1 MYRFDIIAVGRLP
14 DDFVAEGAAA
24 LASLGY
30 TEAEIVPVL
39 RKASSCKTVEEIIKF
54 ALR

>member
-1 MYRFDIIAVGRLP
+1 MAP
-14 DDFVAEGAAA
+14 APAADDFVGEAAAA

-39 RKASSCKTVEEIIKF
+39 RKASACKTVEEIIKF
-54 ALR
+54 ALREFAGRQ